1 MATVIVV
8 IGRLRVGDT
17 VVDAGAGNGRCCW
30 GAGHRRHR
38 RQTISE
44 RSRKRYIKKVYLSV
58 VTCFILV
65 YDLYG

>member
-30 GAGHRRHR
+30 GAGHC

-44 RSRKRYIKKVYLSV
+44 RSRKRYIKKAYLSV